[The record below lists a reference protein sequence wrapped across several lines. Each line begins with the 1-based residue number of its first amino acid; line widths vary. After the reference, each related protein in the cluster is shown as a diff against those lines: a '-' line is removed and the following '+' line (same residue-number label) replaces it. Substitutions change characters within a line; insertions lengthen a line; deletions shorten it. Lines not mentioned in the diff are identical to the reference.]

1 MKNKQNG
8 FTGIIVA
15 VIIALVLGIG
25 GTYWYMQQNGDN
37 VMVNSETVSDTR
49 DTQNNSSASS
59 TLTPGQTD
67 PSVNQIVAPTK
78 VSTTPS
84 AQTKVVSVNSF
95 SVTVPDNFTYTTNF
109 SRTHKDAK
117 GLTVYFNGKEV
128 LSLVRY
134 DSQQAYDKENPET
147 NSAYTIK
154 MLSKY
159 NGIYY
164 SNDTGAEMMI
174 VPSVRV
180 VEFFEP
186 AATIGIS
193 QEALDKIKGSVKF

>member
-1 MKNKQNG
+1 MKNTQNG

-15 VIIALVLGIG
+15 VIIALILGIG
-25 GTYWYMQQNGDN
+25 GTYWYMQQNGEN
-37 VMVNSETVSDTR
+37 VMVNSETVSG
-49 DTQNNSSASS
+49 TQNDSSAPS
-59 TLTPGQTD
+59 TLTPGQTS
-67 PSVNQIVAPTK
+67 PSVNQIATPTK

-134 DSQQAYDKENPET
+134 DNQQAYDSANPEK
-147 NSAYTIK
+147 NSAYTLK
-154 MLSKY
+154 MLSEY

-164 SNDTGAEMMI
+164 SNDTGAEMII

-180 VEFFEP
+180 VGFFEP
-186 AATIGIS
+186 ATKIGIS